1 MTTTRNAALL
11 VAFMWVAYFLNYC
24 DRQAISAM
32 FPVLKSDLGMTDF
45 QLGLTGTIFL
55 WVYGCGCPIAG
66 QLADKLSKRLLVVL
80 SLAVW
85 SVVTVATGW
94 SSSALMLL
102 GLRAAMGVSESLY
115 MPAAVALTANAHPAD
130 KRSRAVAMLTTAQI
144 AGTVGGSWFGGW
156 MAQHGQ
162 WRLAFFVLGGIG
174 LLYAVPYYL
183 FLKTVQES
191 SETELSETELSK
203 THGQLALT
211 QVIRVPTFLLLS
223 FVFPSFLFGLW
234 MLYSWLPS
242 FLFEKFDLTLSDAA
256 FTATVYLQ
264 SSTLVGLLCGGILA
278 DRLYV
283 KTKAARLYLMTASLL
298 FCAPCLYAI
307 GNSETLNATRLA
319 AAAFGLFAGF
329 FMGNIFPAAFEVVPS
344 NTRASAVGLL
354 NFFGALVSGLAPL
367 VVGIYKKTIGV
378 GQLLSYAALIYLIAA
393 IVLIVGIHVL
403 FQKDFERVQ

>member
-1 MTTTRNAALL
+1 
-11 VAFMWVAYFLNYC
+11 
-24 DRQAISAM
+24 
-32 FPVLKSDLGMTDF
+32 MTDF

-66 QLADKLSKRLLVVL
+66 QLADKFSKRQLVVL

-85 SVVTVATGW
+85 SVVTVATGL

-162 WRLAFFVLGGIG
+162 WRLAFFALRGIG

-183 FLKTVQES
+183 FLQTVQES
-191 SETELSETELSK
+191 SETELPKS
-203 THGQLALT
+203 HGRLALS
-211 QVIRVPTFLLLS
+211 QVVRVPTFLLLS
-223 FVFPSFLFGLW
+223 VVFPSFLFGLW
-234 MLYSWLPS
+234 MLYSWFPS
-242 FLFEKFDLTLSDAA
+242 FLFEKFDLTLSDTA

-278 DRLYV
+278 DKLYV

-298 FCAPCLYAI
+298 LCAPCLYAI

-354 NFFGALVSGLAPL
+354 NFFGALVCGLAPL
-367 VVGIYKKTIGV
+367 IVGIWKKSIGV
-378 GQLLSYAALIYLIAA
+378 GQLLSYAALIYLLAA
-393 IVLIVGIHVL
+393 IVLIVGIRVL
-403 FQKDFERVQ
+403 FQRDFERVQ